1 MKNKKSKRFNPL
13 LGTATPQ
20 HHRML
25 CTALMSV
32 SLIIAC
38 NAQASD
44 VEVYHQG
51 AQFDKRL
58 MLMVDQSRTMGGAG
72 ALDLLKEYPI
82 CVGKGVSNILGSG
95 GGLGLLGD
103 KDALELVTNTVGAV
117 DQVAL
122 QGLLGGSLDPLLK
135 ITTESPSS
143 KYNYARNYC
152 TVVTTDLVVKTLD
165 GLLKPLL
172 GATGLDAKSYI
183 ENTCDFQ
190 ANVKLLNSVS
200 AVGVYRCYDKL
211 SRVKNALTDVLL
223 GNSSTGLKPLPD
235 NVSVG
240 ISVMPVDV
248 MTNDRAGRILAPAC
262 KLSTTRAS
270 DTNFRCF
277 EKTYTGSATTYRN
290 YLVEKIAGNIQSKGD
305 FNLQN
310 VLVIVPKLIAA
321 LVGDIFSKLWSIL
334 SDPLKGLSELLEF
347 KGTASTVNDLLKTL
361 GLAGNVPTAST
372 YAETGAYLMGT
383 TTKGT
388 GARQMALEVD
398 ILQLLGLGLLTK
410 RYNCDA
416 YGTNDDRNWEADGTC
431 KQNAWNYKWLGIG
444 YTRDSSWIVVSNDL
458 VSGLLGDNLLTN
470 IVGAVA
476 KINSRTLY
484 YGYHAQ
490 QDSEYSGFSNSVDAS
505 KRSTTFYRAPTDTP
519 QCNAN
524 GIMVITGG
532 VPNIT
537 PTVTDAL
544 LKQGAE
550 GLGTQNA
557 IERLMGRSLNTS
569 ATDLSKLDLSNV
581 FQCDASAG
589 LKSTTLSSRDY
600 ATWSCIGNYT
610 KKLLDKNITTGVIG
624 VGREFTTIPSTTDS
638 AQLEASMTG
647 VNNSL
652 LGQIVPN
659 LLKDT
664 LNVLLGGTLVNGL
677 TSLLGNVFPTDA
689 EDVKNLAR
697 WGVLGKG
704 GWYNSA
710 SSENIANSIYNF
722 YANLGISNR
731 ETFLGVPVVPTDPLT
746 PYNLD
751 NYVFQNMFVPD
762 DKQTWFGNVKKYLA
776 DTGETI
782 QTKTITD
789 VWSNSNIQST
799 KTSILTGGFA
809 DKLPTATSSSASSR
823 QLYVNRACITK
834 DKKYDV
840 SASIGLIG
848 NDYYTKLC
856 ESQSKDPRR
865 SDLMNLL
872 GYQIQTTNNQESL
885 IAKPEYKKVGMV
897 LHSSP
902 IKITQSAT
910 VKNDGSLTRDD
921 YLVFGTVQ
929 GLLHVVNA
937 STGVEKFAFLPNELL
952 ENAKQRKAFTGTNL
966 EGHDNF
972 NNMQYGID
980 APWTAYSEYVWNTK
994 DGKLTVGKS
1003 ATDATCIKDGVST
1016 GACGKQYLYGG
1027 LRMGGRSYY
1036 ALDLSLWDDQTK
1048 PSLKFYIDPAS
1059 GKVYSSTTPEGKSFD
1074 AIKYM
1079 GQSWS
1084 KPTVAWVNWQG
1095 KRKLVMFVGGGYDAG
1110 GTDGNANNGGYEQV
1124 SYAQS
1129 NKIGSGVYMFDAE
1142 NGDLLWWASNLATT
1156 ANTGATMALKTNMQY
1171 SVVSRINAVD
1181 RNGDGLVDHLYF
1193 GDLGGQLWRVDIN
1206 NGSNPQQFAQAA
1218 QLLDLQNN
1226 KPSDLT
1232 DANLRFYEAPIFSVY
1247 GYGANS
1253 LAVLSI
1259 ATTNRSLPIS
1269 DQSAGVVFNLFDND
1283 VTQVSFSTRD
1293 MAANNK
1299 NLVAYAQLP
1308 KYGEL
1313 TMVNRP
1319 QYGWYAKL
1327 SNQQKVMDE
1336 PVVINKNLYVSIFDP
1351 IAQEGRVADCS
1362 IGVQGLS
1369 SVRRFCLPYGVC
1381 EKSADLTTTLKLG
1394 KGILPVTIGAGTTS
1408 NGVTTR
1414 QILGGSST
1422 DRDSTKDVLSSTQ
1435 TTRRQIVPL
1444 KWYEQYTP

>member
-1 MKNKKSKRFNPL
+1 M
-13 LGTATPQ
+13 
-20 HHRML
+20 
-25 CTALMSV
+25 
-32 SLIIAC
+32 
-38 NAQASD
+38 
-44 VEVYHQG
+44 
-51 AQFDKRL
+51 
-58 MLMVDQSRTMGGAG
+58 
-72 ALDLLKEYPI
+72 
-82 CVGKGVSNILGSG
+82 GKGVSNILGSG

-704 GWYNSA
+704 A
-710 SSENIANSIYNF
+710 
-722 YANLGISNR
+722 GI
-731 ETFLGVPVVPTDPLT
+731 TQPA
-746 PYNLD
+746 
-751 NYVFQNMFVPD
+751 Q
-762 DKQTWFGNVKKYLA
+762 K
-776 DTGETI
+776 I
-782 QTKTITD
+782 
-789 VWSNSNIQST
+789 
-799 KTSILTGGFA
+799 
-809 DKLPTATSSSASSR
+809 LPTVFITSMPIWA
-823 QLYVNRACITK
+823 LVT
-834 DKKYDV
+834 
-840 SASIGLIG
+840 G
-848 NDYYTKLC
+848 
-856 ESQSKDPRR
+856 
-865 SDLMNLL
+865 
-872 GYQIQTTNNQESL
+872 
-885 IAKPEYKKVGMV
+885 KP
-897 LHSSP
+897 
-902 IKITQSAT
+902 
-910 VKNDGSLTRDD
+910 
-921 YLVFGTVQ
+921 F
-929 GLLHVVNA
+929 
-937 STGVEKFAFLPNELL
+937 
-952 ENAKQRKAFTGTNL
+952 
-966 EGHDNF
+966 
-972 NNMQYGID
+972 
-980 APWTAYSEYVWNTK
+980 
-994 DGKLTVGKS
+994 
-1003 ATDATCIKDGVST
+1003 
-1016 GACGKQYLYGG
+1016 
-1027 LRMGGRSYY
+1027 
-1036 ALDLSLWDDQTK
+1036 
-1048 PSLKFYIDPAS
+1048 
-1059 GKVYSSTTPEGKSFD
+1059 
-1074 AIKYM
+1074 
-1079 GQSWS
+1079 
-1084 KPTVAWVNWQG
+1084 
-1095 KRKLVMFVGGGYDAG
+1095 
-1110 GTDGNANNGGYEQV
+1110 
-1124 SYAQS
+1124 
-1129 NKIGSGVYMFDAE
+1129 
-1142 NGDLLWWASNLATT
+1142 
-1156 ANTGATMALKTNMQY
+1156 
-1171 SVVSRINAVD
+1171 
-1181 RNGDGLVDHLYF
+1181 
-1193 GDLGGQLWRVDIN
+1193 
-1206 NGSNPQQFAQAA
+1206 
-1218 QLLDLQNN
+1218 
-1226 KPSDLT
+1226 
-1232 DANLRFYEAPIFSVY
+1232 
-1247 GYGANS
+1247 
-1253 LAVLSI
+1253 
-1259 ATTNRSLPIS
+1259 
-1269 DQSAGVVFNLFDND
+1269 
-1283 VTQVSFSTRD
+1283 
-1293 MAANNK
+1293 
-1299 NLVAYAQLP
+1299 
-1308 KYGEL
+1308 
-1313 TMVNRP
+1313 
-1319 QYGWYAKL
+1319 
-1327 SNQQKVMDE
+1327 
-1336 PVVINKNLYVSIFDP
+1336 
-1351 IAQEGRVADCS
+1351 
-1362 IGVQGLS
+1362 
-1369 SVRRFCLPYGVC
+1369 
-1381 EKSADLTTTLKLG
+1381 
-1394 KGILPVTIGAGTTS
+1394 
-1408 NGVTTR
+1408 
-1414 QILGGSST
+1414 
-1422 DRDSTKDVLSSTQ
+1422 
-1435 TTRRQIVPL
+1435 
-1444 KWYEQYTP
+1444 